1 VVTLESPF
9 PNRGSNRIQ
18 CLLGG
23 VLIHDFTAF
32 SHLILRIKVLLV
44 GAGNGFKFKNG
55 HTYLGNFFVISA
67 DILVYM
73 KIYFACLPLS
83 PFPRPPSKKFPR
95 FTVTDTAI

>member
-1 VVTLESPF
+1 MF
-9 PNRGSNRIQ
+9 G
-18 CLLGG
+18 LGG

-44 GAGNGFKFKNG
+44 GAGNGFKFKSG
-55 HTYLGNFFVISA
+55 HTYLSNFFVISV

-83 PFPRPPSKKFPR
+83 PFPRPLLKK
-95 FTVTDTAI
+95 IS